1 MSLYLNPELRLFL
14 KLFFSYQRDISV
26 LHLFANQEKKNNLGF
41 YVSIILK
48 QKEEEEVQEE
58 KKLH

>member
-14 KLFFSYQRDISV
+14 KVFFSYQRDISV
-26 LHLFANQEKKNNLGF
+26 LHLFSSQEKKNNLGF
-41 YVSIILK
+41 YMSIILK